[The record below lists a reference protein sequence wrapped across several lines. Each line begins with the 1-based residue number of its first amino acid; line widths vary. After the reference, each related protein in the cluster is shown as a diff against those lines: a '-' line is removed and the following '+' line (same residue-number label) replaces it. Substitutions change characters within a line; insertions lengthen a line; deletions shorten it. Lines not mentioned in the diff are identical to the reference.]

1 MPKTKRTPAG
11 GALTGLVLDLF
22 RLNNLFL
29 TAGDRLV
36 AQLGLTSA
44 RWQILGAIVAAER
57 PQPVAWLARDLG
69 ANRQNVQ
76 RIINDLQKEGF
87 VAFEANP
94 HHRRAQLVVLTDK
107 GRQTFDAAMRMQ
119 APWINNLSDGLSVE
133 HIESAHRVM
142 MALRKKLAGPTT
154 GGSRNLIADLSAN
167 TRKDSWGVAGPVEV
181 RVSDLQLSGR
191 RTT

>member
-1 MPKTKRTPAG
+1 MKKAKPTAAG
-11 GALTGLVLDLF
+11 DALTSLILDLF
-22 RLNNLFL
+22 RVSSLLL

-44 RWQILGAIVAAER
+44 RWQILGAIVYAER

-76 RIINDLQKEGF
+76 RIVNDLHREGL

-107 GRQTFDAAMRMQ
+107 GRQTFEAAMHLQ
-119 APWINNLSDGLSVE
+119 VPWVNGLSDGFLVKD
-133 HIESAHRVM
+133 IEAARRVM
-142 MALRKKLAGPTT
+142 TALRKRLEGNGEPEAP
-154 GGSRNLIADLSAN
+154 
-167 TRKDSWGVAGPVEV
+167 
-181 RVSDLQLSGR
+181 
-191 RTT
+191 

>member
-1 MPKTKRTPAG
+1 MPHAKRTPAG
-11 GALTGLVLDLF
+11 DALTSLILDLF
-22 RLNNLFL
+22 RLSSLLL

-36 AQLGLTSA
+36 ARLGLTSA

-76 RIINDLQKEGF
+76 RIINDLQKDGL

-107 GRQTFDAAMRMQ
+107 GSQTFDAAMRLQ
-119 APWINNLSDGLSVE
+119 HPWVNGLADGLSNKD
-133 HIESAHRVM
+133 IETARRIM
-142 MALRKKLAGPTT
+142 TALRGKLENNEEPEERA
-154 GGSRNLIADLSAN
+154 
-167 TRKDSWGVAGPVEV
+167 
-181 RVSDLQLSGR
+181 
-191 RTT
+191 

>member
-1 MPKTKRTPAG
+1 MSKSQWTPAG
-11 GALTGLVLDLF
+11 EAMTKLVLDLM
-22 RLNNLFL
+22 RANSVLL

-44 RWQILGAIVAAER
+44 RWQILGAIRATQH

-76 RIINDLQKEGF
+76 RIINDLHKEGF

-107 GRQTFDAAMRMQ
+107 GRQTVDAALRLQ
-119 APWINNLSDGLSVE
+119 VPWVNNLSKGFA
-133 HIESAHRVM
+133 IEDIEGAHRLLT
-142 MALRKKLAGPTT
+142 ALRRKLEGNERAEENLTAAE
-154 GGSRNLIADLSAN
+154 SRAA
-167 TRKDSWGVAGPVEV
+167 R
-181 RVSDLQLSGR
+181 
-191 RTT
+191 